1 LEGFWRNWCSVND
14 FWRCFMSKR
23 IEAVER
29 RLDDIEKAIAVLQAL
44 ILSDDGYGENRQVTT
59 PVGAVSGEETDG
71 KEDTGGGE
79 TRPVAEADAR
89 EAIGRSG
96 RKAAGRAA
104 ETPGL
109 VHNSLGDP
117 YSIKLVYPTFYRSL
131 DVGIPYCTVS
141 FPSGKER
148 LAKQIQEGTLFFIY
162 VTSPVRRVIGL
173 AQAMGPAEYRGD
185 VTPSRPWVVPMEWII
200 GPKADG
206 VSFAEI
212 GLEVRGRPGDSVYA
226 IPVDAAVRL
235 MEALRLLC
243 DLDEAGVARLR
254 SRFGLDAS

>member
-1 LEGFWRNWCSVND
+1 
-14 FWRCFMSKR
+14 MSKR

-148 LAKQIQEGTLFFIY
+148 LAKQVQEGT
-162 VTSPVRRVIGL
+162 PVLYIRDFAGSAGHWL
-173 AQAMGPAEYRGD
+173 GASDGSRG
-185 VTPSRPWVVPMEWII
+185 VP
-200 GPKADG
+200 GRCD
-206 VSFAEI
+206 SFAAL
-212 GLEVRGRPGDSVYA
+212 GGPYGVDNRTQGRW
-226 IPVDAAVRL
+226 
-235 MEALRLLC
+235 
-243 DLDEAGVARLR
+243 GV
-254 SRFGLDAS
+254 FC